1 MKKLM
6 LILSVLIFSS
16 GFAVSGN
23 PKNFHIHK
31 PLKLSD
37 IQDKSETECDLC
49 GCYMGLEPNFN
60 DNQIGLRY
68 YTFKFFTEGHTETAA
83 GRTANR
89 NGNPLNETDHED
101 HGSASS
107 TEVYSNVE
115 LYGRIYLSPKT
126 RIIFGIPFSFNEIDS
141 KKLNGVGDMRVLAQY
156 NIYNTDITGRTN
168 FWQRIFL
175 GGGMKLPT
183 GAYNKQLVYGVTEPH
198 FQPGTGSLDFLFTGL
213 WLTKLE
219 KTGIGWR
226 NDVVFTLNTT
236 NKNDYRFANRFNWA
250 STFSYDIPTSTVNIL
265 PKAGVYLE
273 TANADQYKGENAA
286 GSGGTVIMGT
296 MGIDL
301 TYKMLSLDFDYQL
314 PISQSF
320 IGEQADNDY
329 RYFVSMG
336 YSF

>member
-1 MKKLM
+1 MKKLVFI
-6 LILSVLIFSS
+6 LILVSS
-16 GFAVSGN
+16 LTSAVFGMD
-23 PKNFHIHK
+23 PKENYLRK
-31 PLKLSD
+31 LNKLSD

-60 DNQIGLRY
+60 ENQIGLRY
-68 YTFKFFTEGHTETAA
+68 YTFKFFTEGHPETTA

-89 NGNPLNETDHED
+89 NGNSLNEADHAG
-101 HGSASS
+101 HGTVSS

-175 GGGMKLPT
+175 GGGLKLPT
-183 GAYNKQLVYGVTEPH
+183 GVYNKQLTYGVTEPH
-198 FQPGTGSLDFLFTGL
+198 FQPGTGSLDFIFTGL
-213 WLTKLE
+213 WLAKLE
-219 KTGIGWR
+219 KVGLGWR
-226 NDVVFTLNTT
+226 NDVVVTLNTT
-236 NKNDYRFANRFNWA
+236 NKNDYKFANRFNWA
-250 STFSYDIPTSTVNIL
+250 STFSYDIVTSSVNIL

-273 TANADQYKGENAA
+273 TANADQYQGANAE

-301 TYKMLSLDFDYQL
+301 TYKMLSLDFDYLL
-314 PISQSF
+314 PISQHF

-329 RYFVSMG
+329 RYYLSMG

>member
-1 MKKLM
+1 MKKLFLTAVLLLVSLP
-6 LILSVLIFSS
+6 LISK
-16 GFAVSGN
+16 GD
-23 PKNFHIHK
+23 PKLMHLTK
-31 PLKLSD
+31 PHKLSD
-37 IQDKSETECDLC
+37 IQDRSETECDLC

-68 YTFKFFTEGHTETAA
+68 YTFKFFTEGHPASSTDNL
-83 GRTANR
+83 ANR
-89 NGNPLNETDHED
+89 NANPLNEVDHAG
-101 HGSASS
+101 HGSVSS
-107 TEVYSNVE
+107 TEIYSNVE

-156 NIYNTDITGRTN
+156 NVYNTDINGMTN
-168 FWQRIFL
+168 FWQRVFL
-175 GGGMKLPT
+175 GGGLKLPT
-183 GAYNKQLVYGVTEPH
+183 GAYNKQLIYGITEPH

-213 WLTKLE
+213 WIATLE
-219 KTGIGWR
+219 KVGIGWR
-226 NDVVFTLNTT
+226 NDVVYTLNTT
-236 NKNDYRFANRFNWA
+236 NKNDYKFANRFNWA
-250 STFSYDIPTSTVNIL
+250 STFSYDIVTSTVNIL
-265 PKAGVYLE
+265 PKGGVYLE
-273 TANADQYKGENAA
+273 TANADQYQGANAE

-329 RYFVSMG
+329 RYFISMG
-336 YSF
+336 YAF